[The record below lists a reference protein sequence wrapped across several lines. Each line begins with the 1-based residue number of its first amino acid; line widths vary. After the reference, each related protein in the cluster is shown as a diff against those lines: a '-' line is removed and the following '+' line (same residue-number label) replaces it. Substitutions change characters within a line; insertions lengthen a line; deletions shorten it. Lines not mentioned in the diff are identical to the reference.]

1 MMCVLK
7 GSSGADPGQAWLGA
21 AMARH
26 WHLFLIATGNPSRAF
41 KQGNGMI

>member
-7 GSSGADPGQAWLGA
+7 GSSGADPGQAWPGA